1 MHGPARQRGLTLI
14 GWLLTLAAIG
24 LVAVMGLRLVPV
36 YLDAYK
42 VATILEQLESESR
55 TSSMDRREVR
65 ETVRRR
71 LDIDD
76 VTRVSASELQ
86 FKEIPGGMQVLLEY
100 EARVHLIGNLD
111 AVARFREEATL
122 RR

>member
-24 LVAVMGLRLVPV
+24 LVAIMGLRLVPV

-42 VATILEQLESESR
+42 VATIMEQLESESR

-71 LDIDD
+71 LDINDI
-76 VTRVSASELQ
+76 TRVSASDLQ

>member
-1 MHGPARQRGLTLI
+1 MHGPARQRGMTLI
-14 GWLLTLAAIG
+14 GWVLTLAAIG
-24 LVAVMGLRLVPV
+24 LVAVMGMRLVPV
-36 YLDAYK
+36 YLEAYT
-42 VATILEQLESESR
+42 VASIMEQLESESR

-71 LDIDD
+71 LDINDI
-76 VTRVSASELQ
+76 TRVSASDLQ
-86 FKEIPGGMQVLLEY
+86 FKEVSGGMQVLLEY
-100 EARVHLIGNLD
+100 EARVRLIGNLD